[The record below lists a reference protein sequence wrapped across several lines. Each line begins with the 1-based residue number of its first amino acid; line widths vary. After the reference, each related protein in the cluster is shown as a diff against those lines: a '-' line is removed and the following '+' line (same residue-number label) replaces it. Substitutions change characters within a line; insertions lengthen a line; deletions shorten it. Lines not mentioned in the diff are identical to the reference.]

1 MVKII
6 NEIFVRDWLEARE
19 AEKELRTAVL
29 QHQATY
35 RDARFILQE
44 KVRYLKNDIKN
55 MSEDGWKKL
64 QNEEVTADQKEKEQI
79 QKFKSVF
86 EEGDDPISEE
96 NWGQNIEKIKL
107 DALGIKIGI
116 ITRIGYGMG
125 WLE

>member
-1 MVKII
+1 M

-29 QHQATY
+29 QHQVTY

-44 KVRYLKNDIKN
+44 KLRYLKNDIKN

-64 QNEEVTADQKEKEQI
+64 QEKETGADQKELEQI
-79 QKFKSVF
+79 TKFKSIF
-86 EEGDDPISEE
+86 EEGDDPISED
-96 NWGQNIEKIKL
+96 NFSQNIEKIRL

>member
-1 MVKII
+1 MVKIM

-79 QKFKSVF
+79 QKFKSMFV
-86 EEGDDPISEE
+86 EGDDPISED
-96 NWGQNIEKIKL
+96 NWNQNIEKIRL
-107 DALGIKIGI
+107 DALGIKISI

>member
-1 MVKII
+1 M

-64 QNEEVTADQKEKEQI
+64 QTEEVTADQKEKEQI

-86 EEGDDPISEE
+86 EEGDDPISAD
-96 NWGQNIEKIKL
+96 NWGQNIEKIRL
-107 DALGIKIGI
+107 DALGIKISI